1 MDPTFTPVS
10 SHVFPRFFRWF
21 FPGAAACGASASSDG
36 ALCSP
41 GASPGRFARG
51 LRYPVPRRTSG
62 TANKQLVKND
72 LVNLL
77 VNKMLMPIMFDHV
90 SARVSELRG
99 SWFFHMGY
107 ERESCWIMDTG
118 ESWWIID
125 GDIMPIFVIFR
136 WPPADQL
143 CGVDV
148 TCCRRPRTAAGSLE
162 IQLGHWL
169 PRVQVEGLG
178 CFSNISWE
186 EPIFFISVLDSRQ
199 PFYTLRLVSKRI
211 HFFTTLCKI
220 ADKPPKWEEKRR

>member
-1 MDPTFTPVS
+1 MLPSHAALSALGLQQTPSGRRVGLENHQQMENLMGFISDQWWDLMGFSNLSTFDETKSHGIHMDPTFTPVS

-107 ERESCWIMDTG
+107 ERESC
-118 ESWWIID
+118 
-125 GDIMPIFVIFR
+125 
-136 WPPADQL
+136 
-143 CGVDV
+143 
-148 TCCRRPRTAAGSLE
+148 
-162 IQLGHWL
+162 
-169 PRVQVEGLG
+169 
-178 CFSNISWE
+178 
-186 EPIFFISVLDSRQ
+186 
-199 PFYTLRLVSKRI
+199 
-211 HFFTTLCKI
+211 
-220 ADKPPKWEEKRR
+220 